1 MKRRYFLSTGAAVAA
16 SPSAGAADALPI
28 DPAVLAAQV
37 QFIAWAT
44 RRDLDVIRK
53 LAPEQQTRELIS
65 SFPSILATLQ
75 HLYQGNVSWFSRMR
89 GDAIPWANIQVPKS
103 FPELDAT
110 WQKLLDEMTAWAKS
124 RTATQWRSRLPRN
137 APPGEKQEVPLWQAV
152 MHLSNHD
159 SYHRGQLTTLIRQVG
174 GTPTNTDLLFYYLDH
189 FRG

>member
-1 MKRRYFLSTGAAVAA
+1 L
-16 SPSAGAADALPI
+16 AGAAEALPI
-28 DPAVLAAQV
+28 DPAVLTAHV

-44 RRDLDVIRK
+44 RRDLDLIRK
-53 LAPEQQTRELIS
+53 LTPEQQSRELIS

-89 GDAIPWANIQVPKS
+89 GDPIPWASIQAPKT
-103 FPELDAT
+103 FLELDTA
-110 WQKLLDEMTAWAKS
+110 WQKLLDEMTAWAKT
-124 RTATQWRSRLPRN
+124 RTAAQWRSRLSLN
-137 APPGEKQEVPLWQAV
+137 ASQGGKRDVPLWQAI

-189 FRG
+189 FQG